1 MKAMFLDSTAQ
12 RVPSYSKLPLP
23 EKLHNTY
30 LNFYSVQVQGF
41 YTVQERL
48 FWMALKKENWGRA
61 FAFDYE
67 PFLIEG
73 WKKVDYSR
81 DFFSIVLLLDSSSTK
96 ATQE

>member
-1 MKAMFLDSTAQ
+1 MFLDSWP
-12 RVPSYSKLPLP
+12 RGSSYSELPLP
-23 EKLHNTY
+23 EKLRNTY
-30 LNFYSVQVQGF
+30 LNFYTVQVQGF

-48 FWMALKKENWGRA
+48 FWNGFEKGKLGKGF

-67 PFLIEG
+67 PFLIRG

-81 DFFSIVLLLDSSSTK
+81 NFFSIVLLIIYK